1 MMAVAACAAYV
12 AMPVVASYSV
22 LSDPMLLEM
31 ACVLW
36 QIEAY
41 LDFVTRPSRRAL
53 VHTALACSIGGFL
66 MWEVF
71 FVAPFLAAHAFFYGS
86 TSRGREL
93 RFAGW
98 PALLIWVAIT
108 GALHLDGLGDIAD
121 ASGAAHKDREKLLAV
136 LGDPHV
142 GSFAA
147 TAIGLQL
154 IAKLVL
160 LHALFERQAFVAVA
174 LVPFAARIGP
184 LIWSRALPDLH
195 AGLGARFRNAVRP
208 VDFLVWALSLVA
220 AAWVSPSLLA
230 APMVFLF
237 WGWWLLHRIGG
248 ISGDGHGAGI
258 EIGESLLLAAA
269 LLPAHIA

>member
-1 MMAVAACAAYV
+1 MKGLIVAIQFLTRLPTPRIAVSGDEFAASMRWFPAV
-12 AMPVVASYSV
+12 G
-22 LSDPMLLEM
+22 L
-31 ACVLW
+31 
-36 QIEAY
+36 IIG
-41 LDFVTRPSRRAL
+41 AL
-53 VHTALACSIGGFL
+53 VAG
-66 MWEVF
+66 
-71 FVAPFLAAHAFFYGS
+71 
-86 TSRGREL
+86 
-93 RFAGW
+93 AGW
-98 PALLIWVAIT
+98 AGTRIDPWTGAFCALLIWVAIT

-220 AAWVSPSLLA
+220 AAWVSPSNTNSTES
-230 APMVFLF
+230 
-237 WGWWLLHRIGG
+237 G
-248 ISGDGHGAGI
+248 ISRSRVTFMPGATSRMEG
-258 EIGESLLLAAA
+258 
-269 LLPAHIA
+269 PAPSSTM